1 MEVVNGLGGVIEAG
15 SFLSRDLSE
24 SRSRN
29 EQHDCKGNG
38 EFHEFNMA
46 VISVYGML
54 LLPAKNPAIADGA
67 SR

>member
-24 SRSRN
+24 SRSSN

-38 EFHEFNMA
+38 EFHEFKMA
-46 VISVYGML
+46 VISVYAIPL
-54 LLPAKNPAIADGA
+54 LSIKNPAIADRA
-67 SR
+67 TR